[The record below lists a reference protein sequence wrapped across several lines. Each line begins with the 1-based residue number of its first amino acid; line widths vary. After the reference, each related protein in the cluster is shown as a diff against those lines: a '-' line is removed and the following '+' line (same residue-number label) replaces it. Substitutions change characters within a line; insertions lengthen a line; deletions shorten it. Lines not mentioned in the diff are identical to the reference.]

1 MSENQEASSERMST
15 GIILAAVLIILA
27 GAFHAIVGIAAVGDK
42 NFFNANV
49 PEHYYYNWNP
59 EFWGWVNII
68 GGIALIVSGVF
79 LFLRREWSVY
89 LAVSLAGLNAIWTFF
104 LLFFFPFWAIIV
116 IALDVFVI
124 WACLRDD
131 VIDELGY

>member
-1 MSENQEASSERMST
+1 MSESQAEAEYELSSNR
-15 GIILAAVLIILA
+15 GILLATALIILA
-27 GAFHAIVGIAAVGDK
+27 GAFHAIVGLAAVGDK
-42 NFFNANV
+42 NFFNA

-79 LFLRREWSVY
+79 LFLRREWAVY

-104 LLFFFPFWAIIV
+104 LVFFFPVWAIIV
-116 IALDVFVI
+116 IALDVLVI
-124 WACLRDD
+124 WACLRED
-131 VIDELGY
+131 VIDELG